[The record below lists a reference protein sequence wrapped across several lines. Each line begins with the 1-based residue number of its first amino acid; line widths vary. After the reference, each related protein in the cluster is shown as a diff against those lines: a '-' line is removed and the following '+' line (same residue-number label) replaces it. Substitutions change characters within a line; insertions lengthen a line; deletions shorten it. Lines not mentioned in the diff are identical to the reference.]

1 MKSLDDD
8 EQIESNPLSA
18 GAAALPDLQGEGC
31 LLRYSPEA
39 LNEQMGADFSAAA
52 TTLTEFSAKD

>member
-1 MKSLDDD
+1 MKAFDDD
-8 EQIESNPLSA
+8 FAEADPLAA

-31 LLRYSPEA
+31 LLRFSPQA

-52 TTLTEFSAKD
+52 DTRIELFEDD